1 MSFTKLSEMDM
12 MQKELGVL
20 RKQIP
25 LKRKTIMKGSAGK
38 LVDRETLP
46 ELPPPPVIRE
56 EILDTTKLAEA
67 ALGVTSQEPQKPSGA
82 YVSLMK
88 VSDWRSAGNSVKE
101 IAYKMGKDEAW
112 VLQSLAII
120 DRLPKS
126 AHEAISKGKFS
137 RTAALQLLYANPA
150 NLEKI
155 IEGALKIADIENGKL

>member
-1 MSFTKLSEMDM
+1 M
-12 MQKELGVL
+12 MEAIGSS
-20 RKQIP
+20 IP

-46 ELPPPPVIRE
+46 EMPAPVIKE
-56 EILDTTKLAEA
+56 EILDTTKLAESA
-67 ALGVTSQEPQKPSGA
+67 MKPVVEEPVKPSGA

-88 VSDWRSAGNSVKE
+88 VSDWRIAGNSITE
-101 IAYKMGKDEAW
+101 IAYKMGKEECW
-112 VLQSLAII
+112 VKQSLAII

-126 AHEAISKGKFS
+126 AHDAISKGKFS

-155 IEGALKIADIENGKL
+155 IESALKIADIEDGKL

>member
-1 MSFTKLSEMDM
+1 MPFTKSKPNNIMEA
-12 MQKELGVL
+12 VSS
-20 RKQIP
+20 IP

-38 LVDRETLP
+38 VVDRETLP
-46 ELPPPPVIRE
+46 EMPAPVIKE

-67 ALGVTSQEPQKPSGA
+67 AAKPEEQKPSGA

-88 VSDWRSAGNSVKE
+88 VSDWRIAGDS
-101 IAYKMGKDEAW
+101 ISQTAYKMGKDEAW
-112 VLQSLAII
+112 VKQSLAII

-126 AHEAISKGKFS
+126 AHDAISKGKFS

-150 NLEKI
+150 SLEKI